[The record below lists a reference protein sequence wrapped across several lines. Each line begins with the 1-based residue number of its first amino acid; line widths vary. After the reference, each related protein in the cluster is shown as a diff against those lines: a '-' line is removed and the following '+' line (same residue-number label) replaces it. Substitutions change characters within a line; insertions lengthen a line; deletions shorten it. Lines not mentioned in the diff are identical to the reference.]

1 MVVNKNIIECRLQVN
16 TSAKPKKQKLYK
28 MSDDKVATVKS
39 EVERLLDARFICE
52 VQYPRWLVNVVMVKK
67 NGKWRMCTY
76 FSDLNNCCPRDDFLL
91 SRIDKVVGSV
101 AGCETISLLD
111 CFYVYYQIWPR
122 KEDEEKANFMTPFGT
137 YCYLRIF
144 EGLKKADPTI
154 CRMMKAILK
163 DQM

>member
-67 NGKWRMCTY
+67 MANGECVHT
-76 FSDLNNCCPRDDFLL
+76 
-91 SRIDKVVGSV
+91 SV
-101 AGCETISLLD
+101 TSTTAVRGMIS
-111 CFYVYYQIWPR
+111 CFQELTRW
-122 KEDEEKANFMTPFGT
+122 
-137 YCYLRIF
+137 
-144 EGLKKADPTI
+144 
-154 CRMMKAILK
+154 
-163 DQM
+163 